1 MQRALVEAA
10 RARGHTHPNP
20 LVGCV
25 VAHGPTLIAV
35 GHHRRAGGP
44 HAEVVA
50 LRRAGAR
57 ARGADVYVTL
67 EPCSHVGRTGPCA
80 DALIAA
86 GVRRVFVGSRDPNP
100 QVLGRGIRRLR
111 AAGIEVQVGLLA
123 AQCRSLNAAFF
134 FAMAHGRPKVTAK
147 LAQSLDGRVATAT
160 GESKWIT
167 GPAARRHGH
176 LLRGLHDA
184 ILVGVGTVLADDP
197 RLTNRS
203 RHGRNPRRIVL
214 DTQARTPPT
223 AKLLR
228 PGDPGDAPPLICTGP
243 QASAQHCAR
252 LQRRGAQILPC
263 SLNAQGRVD
272 VAEVLQGLAQREV
285 RSVLLEGGPTVLG
298 AFFDAGLVDH
308 VQAYLSA
315 SIIGGEQALSS
326 VLGQGTASLTLRHRL
341 RHLQW
346 QALGPDLLLSG
357 EVARRTAHLDI
368 LSPNCRLS

>member
-1 MQRALVEAA
+1 MQRALAEAA
-10 RARGHTHPNP
+10 QALGHTHPNP

-25 VAHGPTLIAV
+25 VAHGLRIVAV

-80 DALIAA
+80 EALIAA
-86 GVRRVFVGSRDPNP
+86 RVRRVFVGSRDPNP

-123 AQCRSLNAAFF
+123 AQCRRLNAAFF

-147 LAQSLDGRVATAT
+147 LAQSLDGRVATAG

-197 RLTNRS
+197 LLTNRS
-203 RHGRNPRRIVL
+203 RRGRNPQRIVL
-214 DTQARTPPT
+214 DTHARTPVT
-223 AKLLR
+223 AQLLR
-228 PGDPGDAPPLICTGP
+228 PGAPGDAQPIIVTGP
-243 QASAQHCAR
+243 SPSAQRCAHLIR
-252 LQRRGAQILPC
+252 CGAQILPC
-263 SLNAQGRVD
+263 RLNAQGRVD
-272 VAEVLQGLAQREV
+272 VVELLQSLAQREV

-308 VQAYLSA
+308 LQAFLSP
-315 SIIGGEQALSS
+315 SIIGGEQARSS
-326 VLGQGTASLTLRHRL
+326 VLGQGAASLRLRHRL
-341 RHLQW
+341 KHLQW
-346 QALGPDLLLSG
+346 QTLGSDLLLSA
-357 EVARRTAHLDI
+357 EVAHSGAQV
-368 LSPNCRLS
+368 